1 MFKAKVY
8 YYSNQNWKENKFE
21 KEFDNETD
29 YQQFVKTNDY
39 WIWNFDWGN
48 MLNFNKYL
56 DHFFDRKL
64 FGIGYDEPNETKE
77 DIDNWWFVDL
87 STYEKELQNLHQSKR
102 EKELRKSQLEKTLE
116 KLRDYKKQF
125 KLEWKEDL
133 VKNVQ
138 ADIDKVES
146 ELKQQ

>member
-8 YYSNQNWKENKFE
+8 YYSNENWKENKFE
-21 KEFDNETD
+21 KEFDNESD

-39 WIWNFDWGN
+39 WIWNLDWGN

-64 FGIGYDEPNETKE
+64 FGLGYNEEDETLEN
-77 DIDNWWFVDL
+77 IDNWWFIDL
-87 STYEKELQNLHQSKR
+87 SAYEKELQNLKQSKR
-102 EKELRKSQLEKTLE
+102 DKELKKSQLEVTLE
-116 KLRDYKKQF
+116 KLKDYKKQF

-146 ELKQQ
+146 ELKKQ